1 MEKFYQVD
9 NRRSKCI
16 KGIVHFGPQAI
27 ILHLSIFAIS
37 NFLIGPQ
44 AGWVHPVMCRFEVFG
59 LQKYIPYVW
68 CQIVYWNSH
77 K

>member
-44 AGWVHPVMCRFEVFG
+44 AGWVHPVMCRFEVFVCKNTFHMFG
-59 LQKYIPYVW
+59 AK
-68 CQIVYWNSH
+68 
-77 K
+77 